1 MDIAISKTK
10 TEFPLSQ
17 RKPLKKTIPVIALF
31 LIIFIGVAI
40 SLSLIAINLDLFSRD
55 LILPILVILFV
66 LFSCISIFSYI
77 YQVWYFKLYYYE
89 LSDDFIIIKKR
100 VFTPREITIPYERVQ
115 DVYVDQDILDRIFG
129 IYDVHLSSATISS
142 GMEAH
147 IDGLE
152 KAAALGLRDKLLV
165 RVSEKIKKPK
175 N

>member
-1 MDIAISKTK
+1 MDIAISKTRA
-10 TEFPLSQ
+10 EFPLSQ
-17 RKPLKKTIPVIALF
+17 RKPLKKTIPVIILF
-31 LIIFIGVAI
+31 LIIFVGVAI
-40 SLSLIAINLDLFSRD
+40 SLPLMAINLDLFSKNFV
-55 LILPILVILFV
+55 LPILAILFL
-66 LFSCISIFSYI
+66 LFSCISTFSYI

-89 LSDDFIIIKKR
+89 LNDDFIIIKKR

-129 IYDVHLSSATISS
+129 IYDVHLSSATINS

-152 KAAALGLRDKLLV
+152 KAAALGLRDKMLE